1 MEPLE
6 MITIVGSI
14 LGSSLMTI
22 AVLLRQMNHLE
33 SKLTAKIE
41 HLDTKIDNLD
51 TKFTKEFRRVAKEFR
66 RVAKEFKRVHRNIS
80 GLGERIARLEGHL
93 GVSVGSRRANAKNQ
107 PATGGPRPG
116 GSTPADT
123 LDDPSDAQ
131 HLQAS

>member
-33 SKLTAKIE
+33 TKLTAKI
-41 HLDTKIDNLD
+41 DNLD
-51 TKFTKEFRRVAKEFR
+51 AKFTKEFRRVAKEF
-66 RVAKEFKRVHRNIS
+66 KRVRRDIF
-80 GLGERIARLEGHL
+80 GLGERIARLEGRLEVPGGH
-93 GVSVGSRRANAKNQ
+93 RRDRANNQ
-107 PATGGPRPG
+107 PSAGAPSPDAP
-116 GSTPADT
+116 TPADT
-123 LDDPSDAQ
+123 SDDPPGTQ